1 MPPIQRVESDQRT
14 RPLPVSKAE
23 ISALPNDH
31 HIIPMLE
38 KVNLFVKRICNAG
51 ISADTTS
58 AAIMRHRN

>member
-31 HIIPMLE
+31 RYNPDAW
-38 KVNLFVKRICNAG
+38 KTNLFIRMICIAG
-51 ISADTTS
+51 ISVDTTS
-58 AAIMRHRN
+58 AAILFND